1 MRQLRHLPHLVFL
14 VIGLLVALR
23 LALPL
28 DLAENACPPA
38 GEGRGMCVLQKEYAP
53 AATTIAL
60 ALAFSWLVADLL
72 FVRIPA
78 MRNGERVK
86 RPPRRGHGR
95 EAVQRDETLRAA
107 SWGILPPPRRGT
119 PRPQITVAAVL
130 GTPQLRAVGPLDGPR
145 PPAEHPIRIRPGKA
159 DGPDKT
165 LLAACWDVATRRSAE
180 LIDALA
186 VDLGLARDPVQ
197 AAPAIEPDPLLT
209 AATWARL
216 PTA

>member
-1 MRQLRHLPHLVFL
+1 ML
-14 VIGLLVALR
+14 
-23 LALPL
+23 
-28 DLAENACPPA
+28 
-38 GEGRGMCVLQKEYAP
+38 
-53 AATTIAL
+53 
-60 ALAFSWLVADLL
+60 SWLVADLL
-72 FVRIPA
+72 FVRIPD
-78 MRNGERVK
+78 MRNGGRIK
-86 RPPRRGHGR
+86 RPRRGHGR

-107 SWGILPPPRRGT
+107 SWGILPPPRRGA

-159 DGPDKT
+159 QGPDKT
-165 LLAACWDVATRRSAE
+165 LLAACWDTATRRSAE

-186 VDLGLARDPVQ
+186 VDIGLARDPVQ

-216 PTA
+216 PTR